1 MFTSCRMLSLSYLS
15 FSFFCDMG
23 IMSTLESHCK
33 GSGGQC
39 KRQRILDKCH
49 FPSFPASTIQHQFR
63 AHCLLHRLSIGLIY
77 CSLDLGRWEWG
88 IASSFCAIDWMFF
101 MKQILVKQRMPALT
115 LVRARM
121 FIESL
126 ARVVTGRG
134 MVGLVNARFEQMS
147 VSEPPNLK
155 TSNLGT

>member
-1 MFTSCRMLSLSYLS
+1 
-15 FSFFCDMG
+15 
-23 IMSTLESHCK
+23 
-33 GSGGQC
+33 
-39 KRQRILDKCH
+39 
-49 FPSFPASTIQHQFR
+49 
-63 AHCLLHRLSIGLIY
+63 
-77 CSLDLGRWEWG
+77 
-88 IASSFCAIDWMFF
+88 